1 MADESGREGLGGD
14 DGCHDVDKVCY
25 VIDSNALQSPVVIV
39 LWDERYSACY
49 LVLLISSQ
57 TSGDIPHL
65 GNCSPFFHTAIARI
79 CSTSG
84 IQTII
89 LQSAKKQCPKRRVDA
104 YFRSTWTVS

>member
-57 TSGDIPHL
+57 TSGDIPQLQPFLPHRDL
-65 GNCSPFFHTAIARI
+65 GI